1 MRRRPTPT
9 TSPRCTGR
17 CRRCCPSTG
26 STTSRRPPAARAARR
41 APASR
46 RGSGCSPRR
55 SGVAAASS
63 PVAEARALACRVA
76 VGADELALHYAIR
89 RAVFCREQGMF
100 GARDDRDE
108 RDLDP
113 ATLHAIGAEGGVVG
127 GTVRLYALDDGGRVW
142 QGDRLAVLPAFRHGS
157 LGGSLVRFAV
167 RTAGARGGERMVA
180 MIQLANVRFFVALG
194 WSLDGAV
201 VDFHGRAHQPMAI
214 ALSPADG

>member
-1 MRRRPTPT
+1 MSRPSTA
-9 TSPRCTGR
+9 R
-17 CRRCCPSTG
+17 CRRCSPSTG
-26 STTSRRPPAARAARR
+26 STMSRRPPAARAARR
-41 APASR
+41 ARDCRP
-46 RGSGCSPRR
+46 GSGCSPRR

-76 VGADELALHYAIR
+76 AGADELALHYAIR

-108 RDLDP
+108 RDVDP
-113 ATLHAIGAEGGVVG
+113 GTLHAVGAEGGVVG
-127 GTVRLYALDDGGRVW
+127 GTVRLYPLDDAGRVW

-180 MIQLANVRFFVALG
+180 MIQLANVRFFLG
-194 WSLDGAV
+194 PGWALDGDV
-201 VDFHGRAHQPMAI
+201 VEFHGRAHQPMAI
-214 ALSPADG
+214 ALRAGGG